1 MSSNPLPYP
10 PHKTDQ
16 IQKWSAKLVARSVY
30 VRSCSFFVLRSTPR
44 RKLPAAPRRRT
55 GNCECTRLARQ
66 VQQEFSLI
74 RESCGGFP
82 CGVSDGT
89 RGCWFVR
96 EKSQLLADRVKLIH
110 WPVGVLRILQMLRF
124 S

>member
-55 GNCECTRLARQ
+55 GNCECTPLARQ

-74 RESCGGFP
+74 REKPGRP
-82 CGVSDGT
+82 AYGVSGGT
-89 RGCWFVR
+89 SRCWFER
-96 EKSQLLADRVKLIH
+96 EKSLLLANRVELIH
-110 WPVGVLRILQMLRF
+110 RSIC
-124 S
+124 